1 MEKFQVFDGDITS
14 PKGFKACGIH
24 IGVKKKNKDMALIVS
39 DVLAEG
45 AAVFTTNKAC
55 AAPVQ
60 LSKENI
66 QGGKA
71 QAILVNSGNANACTG
86 KEGYQNAKKMVEAAA
101 EGLNLP
107 FESILVAS
115 TGVIGVPLPMDT
127 ILKGINKATKVLSYE
142 GGLDAAEAILTTDTE
157 VKKIAVSLEI
167 DGKKV
172 TIAGIAKGSGMIH
185 PNMATMLA
193 FVTTDAK
200 INGEFLQKLLKHTV
214 DRTYNMITVDGDT
227 STNDSVNAMANGM
240 AENAMLDENHPE
252 IDKFK
257 EAFHYVN
264 EFLAKTIVED
274 GEGAT
279 KFLEVEVQN
288 SKSFADAKDVTM
300 SILNSNLVKTAFFG
314 EDGNWGRIVCSIG
327 YSGVDIDMAKV
338 TIYLGNED
346 TMLKIV
352 EEGQGIDYKEDEM
365 EDILKH
371 KKLKILVDLHAG
383 VEKAKGWGCDLSY
396 EYVKINGAYRS

>member
-24 IGVKKKNKDMALIVS
+24 IGIKKKNKDIALIVS

-55 AAPVQ
+55 AAPVK

-86 KEGYQNAKKMVEAAA
+86 KEGYENAKKMVEAAA
-101 EGLNLP
+101 EGLNLS

-142 GGLDAAEAILTTDTE
+142 GGLDAAEAILTTDTG

-167 DGKKV
+167 DGEEV

-200 INGEFLQKLLKHTV
+200 IKGEFLQKLLKHAV

-264 EFLAKTIVED
+264 EFLAKTIVAD

-288 SKSFADAKDVTM
+288 SKSFADAKDIAM

-327 YSGVDIDMAKV
+327 YSGVDIDMEKV
-338 TIYLGNED
+338 TVYLGNENA
-346 TMLKIV
+346 MLKIV
-352 EEGQGIDYKEDEM
+352 EEGQGTAYKEDEM
-365 EDILKH
+365 ENILKH